1 MTKFVRINLYEFY
14 DRNSRPIDRA
24 AQFLARI
31 KQEFGNELNQKTP
44 FFLAWLLQISNTLS
58 VRGKEAAS
66 ALDENYS
73 HLDAV

>member
-44 FFLAWLLQISNTLS
+44 FCQAWLLQISNTLS
-58 VRGKEAAS
+58 VRGKDAVS
-66 ALDENYS
+66 ALEENQS
-73 HLDAV
+73 LC